1 MFNNTPSELGGPVRA
16 PVQMESGHQNP
27 PGQTPQ
33 QAYAAQNP
41 QHNQLPQN
49 SASPSP
55 TQQRLTAAVHQLRY
69 VKSECLGATN
79 PYLLRDR
86 LVQVI
91 EVLEYILAGDVSGQ
105 QSNQV
110 PGNRPQEDHGKAK
123 VQFLGVTQSNSGSP
137 TPFATPTAP
146 INNGDV
152 QFIPAPNGGFSVEGG
167 AGQAVQFFDGPAGS
181 PYAGGNN
188 GGQRVEFYDGPGVAA
203 QNPVSNQPPGAVA
216 QTAPTLSIEAG
227 GTVPPTAPQEAS
239 GLPQAAPF
247 AAAMAGA
254 NVHPLSDPMPI
265 PGL

>member
-16 PVQMESGHQNP
+16 PVQMESGQQNP

-33 QAYAAQNP
+33 QAYAAQHP
-41 QHNQLPQN
+41 QHIPQN
-49 SASPSP
+49 STGPSP
-55 TQQRLTAAVHQLRY
+55 TQQRLVAAVQQLRY

-110 PGNRPQEDHGKAK
+110 PGNRPQEDHNRAK
-123 VQFLGVTQSNSGSP
+123 VQFLGVTQSNNGSP

-152 QFIPAPNGGFSVEGG
+152 KFTPAPNGGFSVEGG
-167 AGQAVQFFDGPAGS
+167 SGQGVQFYDGPAGTA
-181 PYAGGNN
+181 YAGGNN
-188 GGQRVEFYDGPGVAA
+188 AGQRVEFYDGPGVA
-203 QNPVSNQPPGAVA
+203 QNPVSNQPPGAFT
-216 QTAPTLSIEAG
+216 QPAPTLSIEAG
-227 GTVPPTAPQEAS
+227 GVVPPAGTQEAP
-239 GLPQAAPF
+239 GLPQTTPF
-247 AAAMAGA
+247 AAAMAGVS
-254 NVHPLSDPMPI
+254 VHPQSDPMPI
-265 PGL
+265 PGLV